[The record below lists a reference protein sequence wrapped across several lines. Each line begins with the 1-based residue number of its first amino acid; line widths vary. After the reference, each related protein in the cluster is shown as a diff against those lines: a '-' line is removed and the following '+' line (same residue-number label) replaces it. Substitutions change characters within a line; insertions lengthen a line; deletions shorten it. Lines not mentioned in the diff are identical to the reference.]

1 MARRSRGCGLC
12 AQGSFLPASGATC
25 EATVNLA
32 VTRRVSGGSGGYE
45 TAPAFDASA
54 PSLVR
59 LLVYPESALIEVGVG
74 REEDDFMVVDAVDHE
89 GARTLLWLGAIYGS
103 LIAFAEDF
111 LIERSVQLVP
121 LAVGFLS
128 LSMVG

>member
-1 MARRSRGCGLC
+1 M
-12 AQGSFLPASGATC
+12 T
-25 EATVNLA
+25 T
-32 VTRRVSGGSGGYE
+32 TVSGGSGGYE

-54 PSLVR
+54 PSLAR

-74 REEDDFMVVDAVDHE
+74 REEDDLMVLDAVDHE
-89 GARTLLWLGAIYGS
+89 GARTLLWLGATYGS

-111 LIERSVQLVP
+111 LVERSVRLVP

-128 LSMVG
+128 LRMVG